1 MHFRSGRGFSTVP
14 GLFDHAESEK
24 LGGKISSGPEH
35 AENRRFRRARNR
47 KKMRR
52 RISASEGR
60 RDLILGSK

>member
-47 KKMRR
+47 KKCEDVSRLLKVV
-52 RISASEGR
+52 ET
-60 RDLILGSK
+60 